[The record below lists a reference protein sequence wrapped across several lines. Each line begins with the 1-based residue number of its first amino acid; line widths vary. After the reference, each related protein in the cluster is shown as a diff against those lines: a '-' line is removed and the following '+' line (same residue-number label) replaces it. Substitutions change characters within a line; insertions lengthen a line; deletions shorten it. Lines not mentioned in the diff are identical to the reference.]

1 MCQICH
7 SQSSAT
13 RVEWGKIR
21 KEVKVLMS
29 DQEDQNEINSDSG
42 LLLEEEKP
50 KLKRPPL
57 FKVVILND
65 DYTPMEFVV
74 EILEQFFS
82 MNREKATQIML
93 AIHTQGKAAVGIYS
107 RDIAE
112 TKSHL
117 VNLYAKE
124 HEHPLLS
131 DIEPAADDDQ
141 E

>member
-1 MCQICH
+1 
-7 SQSSAT
+7 
-13 RVEWGKIR
+13 
-21 KEVKVLMS
+21 MS
-29 DQEDQNEINSDSG
+29 DEEDQNEFNSDSG

-93 AIHTQGKAAVGIYS
+93 AIHTQGKAVVGIYP

-131 DIEPAADDDQ
+131 DIEPVSDDD
-141 E
+141 EE

>member
-1 MCQICH
+1 VSFVSPIMQ
-7 SQSSAT
+7 
-13 RVEWGKIR
+13 KIVWNR
-21 KEVKVLMS
+21 LKLGTEVQVLMS
-29 DQEDQNEINSDSG
+29 DEEDQKEFNSDSG

-65 DYTPMEFVV
+65 DYTPMEFVI

-93 AIHTQGKAAVGIYS
+93 AIHTQGKAVVGIYP

-117 VNLYAKE
+117 VNQYAKE

-131 DIEPAADDDQ
+131 DIEPVSDDD
-141 E
+141 EE

>member
-1 MCQICH
+1 M
-7 SQSSAT
+7 SDKTGQSSF
-13 RVEWGKIR
+13 GN
-21 KEVKVLMS
+21 
-29 DQEDQNEINSDSG
+29 DGG

-57 FKVVILND
+57 YKVVILND

-74 EILEQFFS
+74 EILEHFFS

-93 AIHTQGKAAVGIYS
+93 TIHTQGKAVVGIYP

-117 VNLYAKE
+117 VNLYARE

-131 DIEPAADDDQ
+131 DVEPATDDD
-141 E
+141 EE

>member
-1 MCQICH
+1 
-7 SQSSAT
+7 
-13 RVEWGKIR
+13 
-21 KEVKVLMS
+21 MS
-29 DQEDQNEINSDSG
+29 EENDQNPLHSDGG
-42 LLLEEEKP
+42 LLLEESKP
-50 KLKRPPL
+50 ALKRPPL
-57 FKVVILND
+57 YKDVTLND

-74 EILEQFFS
+74 EVLERFFS

-93 AIHTQGKAAVGIYS
+93 AIHTEGKAVVGVFP

-124 HEHPLLS
+124 NEHPLLS
-131 DIEPAADDDQ
+131 DVEPAADDDQ